1 MGCTSSSWLSPVAE
15 GGGYSPAAARG
26 GYSPA
31 AVRGGYSPAAASG
44 GYSPVAT
51 GGGYCPAAA
60 RGGYSPAAARVL
72 LTVVASLA
80 VSMASRCAGS
90 VAAANALGCSAA
102 CGSNPCPL
110 HWQADSQPLKSG
122 REFLMLNRVSDSH
135 GFIVLLP
142 SILPVTHQFIPKTVL
157 QFK

>member
-1 MGCTSSSWLSPVAE
+1 MGCTSSSWLSPVAA

-51 GGGYCPAAA
+51 GGGYC
-60 RGGYSPAAARVL
+60 PAAARVL

-110 HWQADSQPLKSG
+110 HWQADSNFP
-122 REFLMLNRVSDSH
+122 F
-135 GFIVLLP
+135 
-142 SILPVTHQFIPKTVL
+142 
-157 QFK
+157 